1 MGGTRGFMEDTNK
14 QEMDLLFDQTG
25 GTELDPELERLLD
38 ARNYTD
44 KLEMLTNMRD
54 RLTKDMIRTICITH
68 DIRLNAQDLPEQY
81 QELHEYMRVMGKYEG
96 NRLR

>member
-1 MGGTRGFMEDTNK
+1 MGGTRGFMEDANR
-14 QEMDLLFDQTG
+14 QEINEAAEQAG
-25 GTELDPELERLLD
+25 GAELDPELERLLD

-68 DIRLNAQDLPEQY
+68 DIRLNAQELPEQY
-81 QELHEYMRVMGKYEG
+81 QELREYMRVMGKYEG

>member
-1 MGGTRGFMEDTNK
+1 MGGTRGFMEDANR
-14 QEMDLLFDQTG
+14 QEINEAAEQAG
-25 GTELDPELERLLD
+25 GAELDPELERLLD

-54 RLTKDMIRTICITH
+54 RLTKEMIRTICVTH
-68 DIRLNAQDLPEQY
+68 DIRLNAQELPEQY

>member
-1 MGGTRGFMEDTNK
+1 MEDTNK
-14 QEMDLLFDQTG
+14 QEMDLPFDQTG

-68 DIRLNAQDLPEQY
+68 DIRLNAQELPEQY
-81 QELHEYMRVMGKYEG
+81 QELREYMRVMGKYEG